1 MKAPGVASVDRVRVD
16 QAQIGGKVVSV
27 TAVDPAAIGRG
38 LTLTRIAGD
47 PGALAPKRL
56 LLSES
61 AAKDRGLSVGASVP
75 VQLARGGPQTF
86 TLVGTYKANQLLG
99 DQLLSLSAAKDFSSP
114 ADAALLIKKDAGTSS
129 ATALSNVEAAAKP
142 YPTAQV
148 FDQSGF
154 ATDTASQID
163 VVLSIVTVLLAL
175 SVLIAVL
182 GIVNT
187 LALAVIERTRELGL
201 LRAVGLG
208 RRQTRRMIRVEA
220 IIVAVFGALL
230 GIAVGSVLG
239 VALQRALADQ
249 GISELRFPVS
259 QLVLFLVVAVL
270 AGILA
275 ALLPARR
282 AARLDVLR
290 AISTT

>member
-1 MKAPGVASVDRVRVD
+1 M
-16 QAQIGGKVVSV
+16 
-27 TAVDPAAIGRG
+27 
-38 LTLTRIAGD
+38 
-47 PGALAPKRL
+47 
-56 LLSES
+56 LLSK
-61 AAKDRGLSVGASVP
+61 AAASDRGLSAGDPVT
-75 VQLARGGPQTF
+75 VQLARGGVQRF

-99 DQLLSLSAAKDFSSP
+99 DTLVSLADAKDFSTP
-114 ADAALLIKKDAGTSS
+114 TDQGLLVKKKPDVSS
-129 ATALSNVEAAAKP
+129 AAVLTNVETAAKS
-142 YPTAQV
+142 YPTAKV

-154 ATDTASQID
+154 VADTASQID
-163 VVLSIVTVLLAL
+163 VVLSIVTVLLPL

-187 LALAVIERTRELGL
+187 LALAVLERTRELGL

-208 RRQTRRMIRVEA
+208 RRQTRRMVRVEA

-249 GISELRFPVS
+249 GISVLRFPVS
-259 QLVLFLVVAVL
+259 RLVLFLIAAAL
-270 AGILA
+270 AGVLA

-282 AARLDVLR
+282 AARLDVLQ